1 MWNDSRL
8 IINDTVLQDLSVKN
22 RWYGLTPEL
31 VSRIWQPKLQIR
43 NLRHE
48 LPTRANAKGQGES
61 TLLTTEPNQRFY
73 MEKQAVVKISCA
85 MDFSLFPFDRHSC
98 PYVAS
103 MHLPIE
109 ELRMGPF
116 LLDGNEIYFK
126 AKTTTILEFATSFME
141 LGPANQTEEME
152 FFTGFKIRSNIMG
165 FKILLRRK
173 FTSYLFNYHLPSGLF
188 VIISW
193 VAFVIPIEAIP
204 GRVSVIFTTFLVLI
218 NIATSA
224 FSNSPPSQG
233 INYIQ
238 IWIISCIGFVS
249 VTILEYFGLLYYAR
263 YIKQVEGRN
272 MGSLVYPE
280 MYGPKKS
287 RINFKEDHVDRACLV
302 ILPILFLIFN
312 CLYWFEAA
320 FGRGQ

>member
-1 MWNDSRL
+1 MDVSAVEDVHYTITIHLSTFVMWNDSRL

-31 VSRIWQPKLQIR
+31 
-43 NLRHE
+43 
-48 LPTRANAKGQGES
+48 
-61 TLLTTEPNQRFY
+61 
-73 MEKQAVVKISCA
+73 
-85 MDFSLFPFDRHSC
+85 
-98 PYVAS
+98 AS

-116 LLDGNEIYFK
+116 LLDGNEILFK

-152 FFTGFKIRSNIMG
+152 FF
-165 FKILLRRK
+165 
-173 FTSYLFNYHLPSGLF
+173 HGLQD
-188 VIISW
+188 SW

-238 IWIISCIGFVS
+238 
-249 VTILEYFGLLYYAR
+249 
-263 YIKQVEGRN
+263 
-272 MGSLVYPE
+272 
-280 MYGPKKS
+280 
-287 RINFKEDHVDRACLV
+287 
-302 ILPILFLIFN
+302 
-312 CLYWFEAA
+312 
-320 FGRGQ
+320 